1 MIKSRRPVF
10 SVLQH
15 SLGQGCQLCPH
26 APADLRLLAL
36 LLGADLR
43 AAQAQL
49 VLFRIGLGLM
59 EPLLQLLLGPAD
71 LAELFCHAVRNVK
84 ATGPGVVRV
93 QDGQS
98 RPGVVEGELPQ
109 GRNLAHLRIQGQQAF
124 QPLQIALDLKQL
136 HMVRHLSVSAAA
148 DRVADVLHLAQQ
160 DTDLVIHALELVGV
174 VCRLLH
180 VI

>member
-1 MIKSRRPVF
+1 M
-10 SVLQH
+10 
-15 SLGQGCQLCPH
+15 CPH

-59 EPLLQLLLGPAD
+59 ELLLQLLLGPAD
-71 LAELFCHAVRNVK
+71 LAELFCHAVGNVK

-98 RPGVVEGELPQ
+98 RLGIVEGELPQ
-109 GRNLAHLRIQGQQAF
+109 GRNLAHLRIQGQQAL

-148 DRVADVLHLAQQ
+148 DRVADVLHLTQQ
-160 DTDLVIHALELVGV
+160 DTDLVIYALELVGV